1 MENLKILARPVAYKM
16 LTDPAES
23 ERLTEVVS
31 DALLFASQ
39 QDRENHNFSFPVK
52 SEFLIKTR
60 WAKVPGEDS
69 VILIS
74 SADEETRYN
83 LLNPQQLELAIKE
96 GIPIPFFG

>member
-1 MENLKILARPVAYKM
+1 MENLKILARPVAYQM
-16 LTDPAES
+16 LTDPAQS

-31 DALLFASQ
+31 DALVIARQ
-39 QDRENHNFSFPVK
+39 ENGERFDGAFPLK
-52 SEFLIKTR
+52 AEFLIKTR
-60 WAKVPGEDS
+60 WAKNPGEES

-96 GIPIPFFG
+96 GIPIPFF